1 MVVDQDDD
9 RRREWLAQLA
19 EIAPAAASARHA
31 EREVIREIAQ
41 RLGSVED
48 LGFPYARE
56 ALAQTSTAWLERT
69 SDLANVLLGR
79 HEEFAGLIGHLV
91 ARDVPGAWPT
101 RVSVRWLADQ
111 FRGTPLLEGL
121 SLDMGPLPKTLGAAS
136 FVRAL
141 ARFGAAYARVAVIAP
156 GRAFAFTH
164 EPWGAHP
171 LRRGALF
178 GSLVANPA
186 FLQKQLGFSKDDARR
201 TGRALAATLLAQTR
215 LDAAQSLLDL
225 ASASAA
231 AGQEAVE
238 YALKVRVA
246 EGLSAVLP
254 KPAVLAPVRFA
265 ALCSPWAIA
274 KTCATDSTTI
284 GFATRA
290 RSFRYATS
298 TQRRRR
304 SSRRPKNR
312 LPERSTGWL
321 ATSKS
326 SRAEPRGARTRLA
339 SRGLGSRRLRSRSVA
354 AAAAANPG
362 RFEEV
367 LQVDDDRRHRRVAVV
382 AERVPYREV
391 DREHCL
397 DVAETG

>member
-1 MVVDQDDD
+1 MNCGIAWWSIKTTTAGA
-9 RRREWLAQLA
+9 EWLAQLA
-19 EIAPAAASARHA
+19 EMAPAAASARHA

-41 RLGSVED
+41 RLGSVDD

-178 GSLVANPA
+178 GSLVADPA

-231 AGQEAVE
+231 AGQEAIE

-265 ALCSPWAIA
+265 AALLAAGDRDDLRDRFDDDWFRNPRALFSLREFDAAP
-274 KTCATDSTTI
+274 KTLEPPSKEP
-284 GFATRA
+284 FAGAVDRMA
-290 RSFRYATS
+290 RYI
-298 TQRRRR
+298 
-304 SSRRPKNR
+304 
-312 LPERSTGWL
+312 E
-321 ATSKS
+321 
-326 SRAEPRGARTRLA
+326 ELA
-339 SRGLGSRRLRSRSVA
+339 S
-354 AAAAANPG
+354 
-362 RFEEV
+362 
-367 LQVDDDRRHRRVAVV
+367 
-382 AERVPYREV
+382 
-391 DREHCL
+391 
-397 DVAETG
+397 